1 MKNFVKGFKVI
12 KFDYTQMTSRE
23 IILKLSPDY
32 SIFKWEYENKP
43 NFLSIFK
50 KRQKKISTIQSMMFG
65 PISQTFMSY
74 RLQILLNLPKENNT
88 KEDSTPAFYGWEC
101 LSLKLPNRT
110 FDIVIKD

>member
-1 MKNFVKGFKVI
+1 MKYFVKGFKVI

-32 SIFKWEYENKP
+32 SVFKWEYENMT
-43 NFLSIFK
+43 NSLSIFK
-50 KRQKKISTIQSMMFG
+50 KREKKISSIQSMMFG
-65 PISQTFMSY
+65 PFSQTFMAY
-74 RLQILLNLPKENNT
+74 RLQIILNLPKENNT
-88 KEDSTPAFYGWEC
+88 DEDVTPAFYGWEC

>member
-1 MKNFVKGFKVI
+1 MKNFVKGIKVI
-12 KFDYTQMTSRE
+12 KFDYTEMTSRE

-32 SIFKWEYENKP
+32 SVFKWEYQNMA
-43 NFLSIFK
+43 NSLSIFK
-50 KRQKKISTIQSMMFG
+50 KREKKISSIQSMMFG
-65 PISQTFMSY
+65 PFSQTFMAY

-88 KEDSTPAFYGWEC
+88 DEDVTPAFYGWEC

>member
-1 MKNFVKGFKVI
+1 
-12 KFDYTQMTSRE
+12 
-23 IILKLSPDY
+23 
-32 SIFKWEYENKP
+32 
-43 NFLSIFK
+43 
-50 KRQKKISTIQSMMFG
+50 MMFG

-88 KEDSTPAFYGWEC
+88 EEDSTPAFYGWEC